1 MACSV
6 AFSCDICGNPK
17 REVNHWWMIITDH
30 ERTESSPAVGN
41 SQENL
46 LERRFSVVPWHVALA
61 DKEGVHHACGQMC
74 VLRAIER
81 YMGGREIFAADIS
94 AEANPSTA
102 DAVEPDTQQFDGM
115 SEAENI
121 MGRNIMGHMDMDSMM
136 AFDVDEEG
144 ELSAVLSR
152 ARPGTSR
159 RNAA

>member
-1 MACSV
+1 MMACSV

-30 ERTESSPAVGN
+30 ERTESSPAVGDG
-41 SQENL
+41 QENL
-46 LERRFSVVPWHVALA
+46 LERRFTVVPWNVALA

-102 DAVEPDTQQFDGM
+102 DAEQPDTEQFDGM
-115 SEAENI
+115 MQTENI
-121 MGRNIMGHMDMDSMM
+121 MSRADLDSMM

-152 ARPGTSR
+152 ARPGPSR